1 MFGAAELCTAPTIGS
16 ISGAV
21 GGKEQN
27 IMTKRHTLTE
37 SVSAALFGIC
47 LAIANV
53 GGAAQAQ
60 TSGPVQPW
68 GLPPLPAGIGPV
80 EKFADVSNT
89 PQGQFLEGGAF
100 DTQGNLWFVAIG
112 SGWVSYLTPDAK
124 LVPVF
129 NCNPQADLGQTCEPQ
144 GTRWYNGKLY
154 LTSRHR
160 GILVY
165 DPQTK
170 QVSTLVYTYRNQLF
184 KGPNDLDFD
193 AEGNLFFTDPWG
205 TGPGPSAADR
215 TGAVYQY
222 SHDGVL
228 RRVMDS
234 GSFPNGI
241 AVSPDNGVLAIGD
254 CREGRVWYSAF
265 ITGPTMGCPQCSK
278 DPLHLTFAGVKAG
291 TYVPGNSCPDGIHY
305 DAHGNLWAQL
315 GGLGGI
321 VEIDPRGLILGFVP
335 IPNGDA
341 ATTNFAFGGPDNQYI
356 YFEGA
361 NSGTFWRF
369 KAPYPGL
376 IGPGG
381 VRLSAQP

>member
-1 MFGAAELCTAPTIGS
+1 
-16 ISGAV
+16 
-21 GGKEQN
+21 
-27 IMTKRHTLTE
+27 MTNRHTLTE
-37 SVSAALFGIC
+37 SVSAALFGIF

-53 GGAAQAQ
+53 GGDAQAQ
-60 TSGPVQPW
+60 TPGPVQPW
-68 GLPPLPAGIGPV
+68 GLPPLPAGVGPV

-129 NCNPQADLGQTCEPQ
+129 NCNPPADLGQTCEPQ
-144 GTRWYNGKLY
+144 GTRWYDGKLY

-222 SHDGVL
+222 SHDGIL

-241 AVSPDNGVLAIGD
+241 AVTPDDGVLAIGD

-265 ITGPTMGCPQCSK
+265 TTGPTIGCPQCSK

-321 VEIDPRGLILGFVP
+321 AEIDPHGLILGFVP

-381 VRLSAQP
+381 VRLPPQP

>member
-1 MFGAAELCTAPTIGS
+1 
-16 ISGAV
+16 
-21 GGKEQN
+21 
-27 IMTKRHTLTE
+27 MTKRHTRHSRQ
-37 SVSAALFGIC
+37 SVVRGDRRWVGFISEPGRQVGPGIQI
-47 LAIANV
+47 AIPRLISVKPVSRRVRGGTTAN
-53 GGAAQAQ
+53 
-60 TSGPVQPW
+60 S
-68 GLPPLPAGIGPV
+68 
-80 EKFADVSNT
+80 
-89 PQGQFLEGGAF
+89 
-100 DTQGNLWFVAIG
+100 
-112 SGWVSYLTPDAK
+112 
-124 LVPVF
+124 
-129 NCNPQADLGQTCEPQ
+129 
-144 GTRWYNGKLY
+144 
-154 LTSRHR
+154 TSRR
-160 GILVY
+160 G
-165 DPQTK
+165 TAAFWSTTRRR
-170 QVSTLVYTYRNQLF
+170 STLVYTYRNQLF

-341 ATTNFAFGGPDNQYI
+341 ATTNFAFGGPDDQYI

-381 VRLSAQP
+381 VCLPAQP